1 MSEEENYKE
10 SYEEKYYRE
19 KKKRLKVFII
29 TLIVITVLFWV
40 VSYISKNALDKLD
53 EKLSDD
59 SDVESEVISD
69 SVMASLENQEVQP
82 LSEWESERQDIFNN
96 LTTPEEDC
104 FSVSDCGEG
113 IRIDGYHGTATKI
126 KIPDMIGGKPVVEI
140 NLMSN
145 FVDAKVEVIWLP
157 DSVRS
162 VEILNLDTM
171 TAIRIPDGV
180 ERYRFYGCDSL
191 VDVRIPKGATAIV
204 EGN

>member
-1 MSEEENYKE
+1 MLEEENYKE

-29 TLIVITVLFWV
+29 ILIIISVLFV
-40 VSYISKNALDKLD
+40 LFSYIGTKVFDKRD

-59 SDVESEVISD
+59 SDVESEAVSD
-69 SVMASLENQEVQP
+69 VVMASLENQEVQP

-96 LTTPEEDC
+96 LTIPEDDC
-104 FSVSDCGEG
+104 FSVSDCGDG
-113 IRIDGYHGTATKI
+113 IRIDGYHGTATRI
-126 KIPDMIGGKPVVEI
+126 RIPDMIGGKPVVEI

-145 FVDAKVEVIWLP
+145 FVDAKVEIIWLP

-162 VEILNLDTM
+162 VEILKLDTM

-191 VDVRIPKGATAIV
+191 VDVRIPKGAMTIV
-204 EGN
+204 EGS

>member
-29 TLIVITVLFWV
+29 ILIIISVLFV
-40 VSYISKNALDKLD
+40 LFSYIGTKVFDKRD

-59 SDVESEVISD
+59 SDVESEAVSD
-69 SVMASLENQEVQP
+69 VVMASLENQEVQP

-96 LTTPEEDC
+96 LTIPEDDC
-104 FSVSDCGEG
+104 FSVSDCGDG
-113 IRIDGYHGTATKI
+113 IRIDGYHGTATRI
-126 KIPDMIGGKPVVEI
+126 RIPDMIGGKPVVEI

-145 FVDAKVEVIWLP
+145 FVDAKVEIIWLP

-162 VEILNLDTM
+162 VEILKLDTM

-191 VDVRIPKGATAIV
+191 VDVRIPKGAMTIV
-204 EGN
+204 EGS

>member
-1 MSEEENYKE
+1 MLF
-10 SYEEKYYRE
+10 SYIGT
-19 KKKRLKVFII
+19 KVF
-29 TLIVITVLFWV
+29 
-40 VSYISKNALDKLD
+40 DKLD

-59 SDVESEVISD
+59 SDVESEAVSD
-69 SVMASLENQEVQP
+69 VVMASLENQDVQP

-96 LTTPEEDC
+96 LTIPEDDY

-113 IRIDGYHGTATKI
+113 IRIDGYHGTATRI
-126 KIPDMIGGKPVVEI
+126 RIPDMIGGKPVVEI

-145 FVDAKVEVIWLP
+145 FVDAKVEIIWLP

-180 ERYRFYGCDSL
+180 GHYRFYGCDSL
-191 VDVRIPKGATAIV
+191 VDVRIPKGAMAIV
-204 EGN
+204 EGS